1 MALTETLDLDIRAAQ
16 AQLSRLETQLDQLSR
31 PVNIPVDV
39 ESDQALAQL
48 RRDIALAD
56 ADDIDVNVDV
66 DGVQRA
72 ENQMAELRREVD
84 QTGDE
89 FTELRRRAD
98 SSSDAILRVGSRG
111 VSVFANLKTS
121 ILGAAAGFGVFA
133 GARALGRFA
142 FDSIQAASDLEESL
156 SKTNVVFGEFSD
168 NIKVFASTGPEA
180 LGLSNAAALE
190 MTSTFGNL
198 FTALGLT
205 QEAAA
210 DLAPEVVQLGS
221 DLASFNNISVDEA
234 LTALRSGLVGEVEP
248 LRRLGVSLNAA
259 VVETKALE
267 LGLVGAN
274 GEVTEAGKVQARYA
288 LILEQTTNAQGD
300 FARTADGVANR
311 QRTLQA
317 AFADLQSEIGQAL
330 LPAFEALIAAGP
342 SLISLIEGIVPAV
355 ETAAASFG
363 DFVASVQPVLDQVTL
378 LQQSFGVF
386 FDIFGGGS
394 ALFRQGLETF
404 ASFTQLRWG
413 DAAANIGEASELVGT
428 LFDRLQDRKT
438 IIGLAN
444 DIRDG
449 ADATDAFVAAMRQ
462 VSDQNDLTA
471 PTFARLAATAGLT
484 NDELVEVIRQAR
496 ENADA
501 FGLDAQAVTFLN
513 SELERLLFLQ
523 EEFSRRRPGGN
534 NVTTPTFVAP
544 ELDPAAIAAF
554 EAQIAGLPDIIKGGL
569 DQAQREAAA
578 DAEGFAQG
586 FADSLADSFSEAMQ
600 DAEGD
605 LETDAS
611 QFVDR
616 FIADLEE
623 QMLFESNL
631 AKIRK
636 LGGVL
641 LAEMLEAEGAESGGA
656 LAADFLKDPGEIAE
670 FEEAGRARGVALA
683 TGELEAFLATI
694 EAADFSAVT
703 VPPIVI
709 PLTFGGLPEFP
720 TVALT
725 AGGIGPG
732 GVITVNIVN
741 PSTNDIVTDSVRA
754 GGIINGVISGQ
765 RGAQ

>member
-48 RRDIALAD
+48 RRDIALTD

-66 DGVQRA
+66 DGINQA
-72 ENQMAELRREVD
+72 ENQMEELRREVD
-84 QTGDE
+84 RTGDE
-89 FTELRRRAD
+89 FTELRRRAND
-98 SSSDAILRVGSRG
+98 SSDAILRVGSRG
-111 VSVFANLKTS
+111 TSVFTNLRGS
-121 ILGAAAGFGVFA
+121 ILGVAAGFAAFA
-133 GARALGRFA
+133 GAGAFGRFA
-142 FDSIQAASDLEESL
+142 FASIQAASDLEESL

-210 DLAPEVVQLGS
+210 ELSPDIVQLGA
-221 DLASFNNISVDEA
+221 DLASFNNTSVDEA

-267 LGLVGAN
+267 LGLVDAN
-274 GEVTEAGKVQARYA
+274 GVVTEAGKVQARYA

-311 QRTLQA
+311 QRTLGA
-317 AFADLQSEIGQAL
+317 AFQDLQADVGQAL

-342 SLISLIEGIVPAV
+342 SLIALLEGLVPVIESGAV
-355 ETAAASFG
+355 AFG
-363 DFVASVQPVLDQVTL
+363 DFVTAIQPLLDQTTQ
-378 LQQSFGVF
+378 LQQGFGAF
-386 FDIFGGGS
+386 TDIFGGASS
-394 ALFRQGLETF
+394 AARQGLETF
-404 ASFTQLRWG
+404 ASLTQLRFG
-413 DAAANIGEASELVGT
+413 DTISNLRETSDLFGT
-428 LFDRLQDRKT
+428 LFDRLQDRSA
-438 IIGLAN
+438 IAGLAQ
-444 DIRDG
+444 DIAAG
-449 ADATDAFVAAMRQ
+449 ADETQAFVDRLKQ
-462 VSDQNDLTA
+462 VAEQNDLTA
-471 PTFARLAATAGLT
+471 GTFERLAATAGLT
-484 NDELVEVIRQAR
+484 NDEIIEVIRGAR

-513 SELERLLFLQ
+513 AELERLLFLQ
-523 EEFSRRRPGGN
+523 EEFRRRRPGGN

-554 EAQIAGLPDIIKGGL
+554 EAQIRGLPDIIKGGL

-725 AGGIGPG
+725 AGGIGRG
-732 GVITVNIVN
+732 GEITVNIVN
-741 PSTNDIVTDSVRA
+741 PTTNDIVTDSVRA

-765 RGAQ
+765 RGSQ